1 MALPFRCHQNDE
13 STERRRGGRFEIG
26 DRERSVHAVPM
37 RMRRLS
43 GLELH
48 FMRRSSSCI
57 RSSDGTSSRFA
68 AISAAAA
75 AEREELNSRALGASQ
90 AWCSSSWLAR
100 LGRVG
105 SGVSLGFSFLVRW
118 DQLNFPLCP
127 FCLSLFSL
135 LFRVFYPYHYNFQSL
150 EKRHYYSS
158 ISKHTITIFRFSQK

>member
-13 STERRRGGRFEIG
+13 STERRRGGRLEIG

-68 AISAAAA
+68 AISAAAGKR
-75 AEREELNSRALGASQ
+75 ERAQLACVGGVAGVVQ
-90 AWCSSSWLAR
+90 QQLAR
-100 LGRVG
+100 SPG
-105 SGVSLGFSFLVRW
+105 SGWVGGFVGLFLSGEVGPIE
-118 DQLNFPLCP
+118 FSSMP
-127 FCLSLFSL
+127 FLFVFFLAFIYVGSL
-135 LFRVFYPYHYNFQSL
+135 LFM
-150 EKRHYYSS
+150 
-158 ISKHTITIFRFSQK
+158 

>member
-1 MALPFRCHQNDE
+1 M
-13 STERRRGGRFEIG
+13 EIG

-75 AEREELNSRALGASQ
+75 AEREELNSRALGASLV
-90 AWCSSSWLAR
+90 WVGS
-100 LGRVG
+100 GRVG
-105 SGVSLGFSFLVRW
+105 VLLGFSFVSLLVRW
-118 DQLNFPLCP
+118 D
-127 FCLSLFSL
+127 
-135 LFRVFYPYHYNFQSL
+135 
-150 EKRHYYSS
+150 
-158 ISKHTITIFRFSQK
+158 